1 MEVLLLTTLFSV
13 VFAVF
18 FLALFIRD
26 RQNRPF
32 GGIEREALLPLD
44 DDPATPPIPGEPVEN
59 LKDLEKNKAPGS
71 SVEKTSV

>member
-26 RQNRPF
+26 RQTRKF
-32 GGIEREALLPLD
+32 GGIEREALLPLED
-44 DDPATPPIPGEPVEN
+44 DFPNQEAGDKLEILNDTKKHKSPDIPE
-59 LKDLEKNKAPGS
+59 D
-71 SVEKTSV
+71 KTGV

>member
-26 RQNRPF
+26 RQTRKF

-44 DDPATPPIPGEPVEN
+44 DDFEDEIKGDKAPILTDTEKTKKPDIPG
-59 LKDLEKNKAPGS
+59 G
-71 SVEKTSV
+71 KTGV